1 MKNFAIC
8 LTYHRILGYIF
19 IPVLLRQVP
28 GKEFLTIDERIHSGN
43 LQQYSPIL
51 DNDEVRLVKIIEEYS
66 DHNLVKIFSRK
77 IKNVKTFLSSID
89 DKLFTSQIRP
99 YIEKRMARCID
110 ILQGNDIPVYHKSS
124 MNNIYQS
131 EHIELTDEPIESVFN
146 FIREEGELCYF
157 LSINHNNQEINLY
170 GKEGILLVN
179 DPCRIVIE
187 NSLYLFD
194 DIDGKKLLPFFRK
207 EFIRVPQKTE
217 RKFLEGF
224 VKNVIRKYRVYS
236 DAFKVEDRETHP
248 QAILSL
254 EASLS
259 GEPVFLLKFRYDSE
273 TTYYAN
279 RKSDLKVV
287 LKEENSIRTFYRL
300 NRDYVFE
307 NNAIFS
313 LLQLGL
319 KNLSDAYFVPLNF
332 ENTGKPFAEF
342 ELINWLNFNQED
354 LKSNGFV
361 ITQNFSKTKFY
372 LDRIE
377 LESNVAENKN
387 DWFDI
392 HIVARF
398 SDFEIPFIKFR
409 NHILQNNRL
418 YELPDGEIAIL
429 PEEWFARFRD
439 IFSFSHVENDKISL
453 EKQHYVLLQEGL
465 KGLKDSY
472 SKKLKKLFE
481 DKRESGYEIPENINA
496 TLRPYQIRGF
506 NWMFS
511 LYENHFGG
519 CLADDMGLGKT
530 LQTLVLLSKV
540 IMKEKLKDYGPS
552 TSAYEHQLTIFDTVR
567 NKRVMKSKPSLIV
580 VPTSLVHNWINEIMK
595 FAPDLKVAWYGG
607 QNRKPLNYYCENSE
621 IIITSYGIVRNDLE
635 VFRNFYFLYVILD
648 ESQLIKNPFS
658 KTYKALLQLKSSCRL
673 VLTGTPI
680 ENSLVDLWS
689 QMNFLNPGLLG
700 SLDFFKNE
708 FVSPV
713 ERHKNQQQALKLKR
727 LINPFILRRAKNEV
741 ATDLPDLSEQL
752 ILCDMSEAQSAYYE
766 EEKSKARNVIMQN
779 ISIQG
784 VENASIIILQS
795 LMRLRLIANH
805 PVLADDELSFS
816 SGKFDEITRN
826 LLNIVAEGHK
836 VLVFSSFVKHLDLFA
851 GFCHDQQLAYSYL
864 TGETTKRGEV
874 VNRFQND
881 EEIRI
886 FLISLK
892 AGGFGLNLTA
902 ADYVFL
908 LDPWWNPAV
917 EQQALSRAHR
927 IGQNKKVFVY
937 RFITKDSIE
946 EKILRLQE
954 KKSRLADMFA
964 GSSNPFS
971 GISEEEIMDL
981 FT

>member
-1 MKNFAIC
+1 MW
-8 LTYHRILGYIF
+8 
-19 IPVLLRQVP
+19 
-28 GKEFLTIDERIHSGN
+28 S
-43 LQQYSPIL
+43 
-51 DNDEVRLVKIIEEYS
+51 
-66 DHNLVKIFSRK
+66 
-77 IKNVKTFLSSID
+77 
-89 DKLFTSQIRP
+89 
-99 YIEKRMARCID
+99 
-110 ILQGNDIPVYHKSS
+110 
-124 MNNIYQS
+124 
-131 EHIELTDEPIESVFN
+131 
-146 FIREEGELCYF
+146 
-157 LSINHNNQEINLY
+157 
-170 GKEGILLVN
+170 
-179 DPCRIVIE
+179 
-187 NSLYLFD
+187 
-194 DIDGKKLLPFFRK
+194 
-207 EFIRVPQKTE
+207 
-217 RKFLEGF
+217 
-224 VKNVIRKYRVYS
+224 
-236 DAFKVEDRETHP
+236 
-248 QAILSL
+248 
-254 EASLS
+254 
-259 GEPVFLLKFRYDSE
+259 
-273 TTYYAN
+273 
-279 RKSDLKVV
+279 
-287 LKEENSIRTFYRL
+287 
-300 NRDYVFE
+300 
-307 NNAIFS
+307 
-313 LLQLGL
+313 
-319 KNLSDAYFVPLNF
+319 
-332 ENTGKPFAEF
+332 TG
-342 ELINWLNFNQED
+342 
-354 LKSNGFV
+354 G
-361 ITQNFSKTKFY
+361 
-372 LDRIE
+372 
-377 LESNVAENKN
+377 
-387 DWFDI
+387 
-392 HIVARF
+392 
-398 SDFEIPFIKFR
+398 
-409 NHILQNNRL
+409 
-418 YELPDGEIAIL
+418 
-429 PEEWFARFRD
+429 
-439 IFSFSHVENDKISL
+439 
-453 EKQHYVLLQEGL
+453 
-465 KGLKDSY
+465 
-472 SKKLKKLFE
+472 
-481 DKRESGYEIPENINA
+481 
-496 TLRPYQIRGF
+496 
-506 NWMFS
+506 
-511 LYENHFGG
+511 
-519 CLADDMGLGKT
+519 
-530 LQTLVLLSKV
+530 
-540 IMKEKLKDYGPS
+540 
-552 TSAYEHQLTIFDTVR
+552 
-567 NKRVMKSKPSLIV
+567 LIV
-580 VPTSLVHNWINEIMK
+580 
-595 FAPDLKVAWYGG
+595 
-607 QNRKPLNYYCENSE
+607 R
-621 IIITSYGIVRNDLE
+621 
-635 VFRNFYFLYVILD
+635 
-648 ESQLIKNPFS
+648 
-658 KTYKALLQLKSSCRL
+658 
-673 VLTGTPI
+673 
-680 ENSLVDLWS
+680 
-689 QMNFLNPGLLG
+689 LLG